1 MDRHPSIFAARSQ
14 LTDPPR
20 LGGAGPHTPTN
31 GGSTVAGAAWCARA
45 SALVLVLLAGAVLAV
60 APPASAVTTE
70 TDANG
75 MFLVGGTRTFPFG
88 LSNPPRRLAL
98 TPSGGGALAEVTA
111 SGVTIFR
118 VMPLH
123 SGWGAA
129 IGATANDIAYVR
141 LWNQAA
147 AQHGAMSWVSLRDL
161 ARAAPGT
168 AGARTLHD
176 VVSAMANDAGLG
188 MWKSFDEPNLHGVSA
203 SSLRYAYSTI
213 HALDGAHVSVTIQAP
228 TGSAT
233 QLRPYSAVTDV
244 HGVDVF
250 PVRYGVQRPDLHS
263 VGRWTARMRSVT
275 PTGSVVTTLQI
286 CSGTSDDPG
295 GSGRFAIPSL
305 GQERYMAYDAI
316 INGARGLL
324 FYGGHNPHCYRAQDR
339 ALGWN
344 WTFWSQ
350 VLKPLLSEIGPR
362 GRVYPA
368 LLAVGTGLGMTTSD
382 PTTQILSRVV
392 GNQIWVIAARWGAD
406 TRLVSMRGLPKDIGF
421 GYRLDGKKVTVHDG
435 AFSDTFRH
443 NRAHVYRFIR

>member
-1 MDRHPSIFAARSQ
+1 MDRYPSLFAARS
-14 LTDPPR
+14 LF
-20 LGGAGPHTPTN
+20 
-31 GGSTVAGAAWCARA
+31 ARTA
-45 SALVLVLLAGAVLAV
+45 TLAIMLLAGVILV
-60 APPASAVTTE
+60 TPQTASAVTTD

-75 MFLVGGTRTFPFG
+75 TFLIGGTKAFPFG

-111 SGVTIFR
+111 AGVTVFR

-141 LWNQAA
+141 LWNEAA
-147 AQHGAMSWVSLRDL
+147 AQHGAMSWVSLRNL
-161 ARAAPGT
+161 AKAAPGT
-168 AGARTLHD
+168 AGAQTLRS
-176 VVSAMANDAGLG
+176 VVSGVRNDAGFG
-188 MWKSFDEPNLHGVSA
+188 MWKSFDEPILHGVSA
-203 SSLRYAYSTI
+203 GSLRYAYSTI

-228 TGSAT
+228 TGSAA
-233 QLRPYSAVTDV
+233 QLQPYSAVTDV
-244 HGVDVF
+244 HGVDIF
-250 PVRYGVQRPDLHS
+250 PVRYGISHPDLHS
-263 VGRWTARMRSVT
+263 VGRWTARVRSVT
-275 PTGSVVTTLQI
+275 PRGSVVTTLQI

-295 GSGRFAIPSL
+295 GSGRFAVPSL

-324 FYGGHNPHCYRAQDR
+324 FYGGHNPHCYHAQDR

-350 VLKPLLSEIGPR
+350 VIKPLLNEIGPR

-392 GNQIWVIAARWGAD
+392 GNEVWVIAARSGAD
-406 TRLVSMRGLPKDIGF
+406 TRLVSMRGLPRDVTF
-421 GYRLDGKKVTVHDG
+421 GYRLDGKKMIVRNG
-435 AFSDTFRH
+435 MFSDGFRH
-443 NRAHVYRFIR
+443 NRAHVYRFVR